1 MYKAF
6 IKTYFSVLLLLS
18 CHILSSQISSNMTLQ
33 SNWNGNNISRSG
45 NFYND
50 CWGYV
55 DGKGNEYAIIGS
67 PEKIHFVD
75 ITDPTSPILKNEFI
89 GGSASLWRDMKTYD
103 CYTYAVADEG
113 QEGLLIFDMSAL
125 PDGPI
130 TQANQDN
137 STFTEA
143 HNLYIDVP
151 NARLYVIGS
160 NTRNNGLIVYDLS
173 IDPANPTL
181 LASVALPGGYIHD
194 LFVKDHIAY
203 CSSGYNGLYIYDFEN
218 PAVPEYKA
226 SISSGGYNHSCW
238 LTEDGTKLI
247 YAEEVP
253 TGLPMRILDITKME
267 EDDLEEISSFQDP
280 LITTNS
286 KVTYHNPYIL
296 DQYAIVS
303 SYEDGV
309 VIFDISNPLA
319 PNRVGHYDTYSNS
332 SYTGYNGCWGVYPYF
347 PSGTIIASDG
357 ITGLYVL
364 STSLSMTSDCG
375 NGQLD
380 AFEQGIDRGGF
391 CRSNCAN
398 SGNKCTDYDRDG
410 FSAELDCDDYN
421 PLVPAAIGTLC
432 NDGNSNTVNDKIQA
446 DGCTCAGE

>member
-1 MYKAF
+1 
-6 IKTYFSVLLLLS
+6 
-18 CHILSSQISSNMTLQ
+18 MTLQ
-33 SNWNGNNISRSG
+33 SNWNGNSIGKSG

-55 DGKGNEYAIIGS
+55 DRIGNEYAIIGS
-67 PEKIHFVD
+67 PTKIHFID
-75 ITDPTSPILKNEFI
+75 ITDPSNPILKNEFA
-89 GGSASLWRDMKTYD
+89 GGSASIWRDMKTYD

-113 QEGLLIFDMSAL
+113 QEGLLVFDMSAL
-125 PDGPI
+125 PNGPI
-130 TQANQDN
+130 TQTTQDN
-137 STFTEA
+137 SVFNQA

-151 NARLYVIGS
+151 NARLYIIDAD
-160 NTRNNGLIVYDLS
+160 TRSDGLIVYDLS
-173 IDPANPTL
+173 QDPTKPTL
-181 LASVALPGGYIHD
+181 LAGVDLPGGTIHD
-194 LFVKDHIAY
+194 LFVKDNIAY

-218 PAVPEYKA
+218 PAVPVYKA
-226 SISSGGYNHSCW
+226 STSSGGYNHSCW

-253 TGLPMRILDITKME
+253 IGLPMRILDITKME
-267 EDDLEEISSFQDP
+267 DDDLEEISSFQDP

-286 KVTYHNPYIL
+286 TKVTYHNPYII

-309 VIFDISNPLA
+309 VIFDISNPTA
-319 PNRVGHYDTYSNS
+319 PTRVAHYDTYSNS
-332 SYTGYNGCWGVYPYF
+332 VYSGYNGCWGVYPYF

-364 STSLSMTSDCG
+364 STSLTLTTDCQ
-375 NGQLD
+375 NGRLD
-380 AFEQGIDRGGF
+380 AFEQGVDRGGF
-391 CRSNCAN
+391 CRSNCAYT
-398 SGNKCTDYDRDG
+398 GKCTDFDRDG

-421 PLVPAAIGTLC
+421 PLIPATVGTTC
-432 NDGNSNTVNDKIQA
+432 NDGDSSTINDKIQA